1 MCDAREV
8 FATRRR
14 FPMADEV
21 VVDWPNRYL
30 DGVGSELGPKDAI
43 CVLTHDAK
51 FDVPAIV
58 SALATRSATSA
69 RWGRAAPTSG
79 ASSASVR
86 RASRDDQLETIMAP
100 IGLDI
105 GARSPEETAVSIVA
119 EIIATRT
126 GRKAPSLRDSDGSIH

>member
-1 MCDAREV
+1 
-8 FATRRR
+8 
-14 FPMADEV
+14 MADEV
-21 VVDWPNRYL
+21 VVDWPNRFL
-30 DGVGSELGPKDAI
+30 DGVGAELGPKDAI

-58 SALATRSATSA
+58 SALATRV
-69 RWGRAAPTSG
+69 GYIG
-79 ASSASVR
+79 AMGSR
-86 RASRDDQLETIMAP
+86 RTHERRVERLSEEGVSPDQLEKIMAP